1 MNEDVKREE
10 FNNLKDRV
18 SRLEEEMTDSKEMLV
33 KIDKKIDLIGE
44 RLESAD
50 KINEL
55 KNQNIEGVID
65 NRISPL
71 KVETKSNKDEINKIR
86 ENQTKLVFMILAEL
100 IGIVFSFFK

>member
-18 SRLEEEMTDSKEMLV
+18 SKLEEEMIDSKEMLV

-65 NRISPL
+65 TRISPL
-71 KVETKSNKDEINKIR
+71 KIETKSNKEEINKIR

-100 IGIVFSFFK
+100 IGLAFSFFK